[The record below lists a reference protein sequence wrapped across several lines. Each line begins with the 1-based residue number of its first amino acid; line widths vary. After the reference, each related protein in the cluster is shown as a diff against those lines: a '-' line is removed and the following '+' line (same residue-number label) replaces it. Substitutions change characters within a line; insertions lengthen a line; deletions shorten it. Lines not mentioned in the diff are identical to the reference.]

1 MGSEAMAESKVLV
14 LIPSYNH
21 GPFIQERVE
30 SILGQDHKAFTVLA
44 IDDGSTDNTA
54 SYLRSLSVE
63 NVIVRIRERNSGS
76 PFSAWRE
83 AAKAA
88 DGYDYVWIAES
99 DDVAQ
104 PTFLSR
110 AVAALD
116 ASPGSAFYYCNS
128 WHIDEDGE
136 KIGHTIN
143 YLGEHF
149 KGQDWLSPAE
159 IDGCDFNNR
168 YQVFGNAVPNMSS
181 MVMRRSSFQS
191 AIDDQLDRYRLA
203 ADWFFVG
210 RLANSGNVLFDPWT
224 GNGFRHHART
234 ARAETR
240 LERLT
245 FEYFRAIQIVGQ
257 LKGVEQAAFEEAMKR
272 CTVMFIHQRGS
283 PITFL
288 KQALRND
295 PAGAVRV
302 LLHLASRALRHPRLV
317 SGAIS
322 YISRRSAR

>member
-1 MGSEAMAESKVLV
+1 MAGSRVLV

-21 GPFIQERVE
+21 GSFIEERVQSVLNQE
-30 SILGQDHKAFTVLA
+30 HKAFDVLL

-54 SYLRSLSVE
+54 SYLRSLSAD
-63 NVIVRIRERNSGS
+63 NLTVRIRDRNSGS
-76 PFSAWRE
+76 PFSAWRD
-83 AAKAA
+83 AAKIA
-88 DGYDYVWIAES
+88 DPYDYVWIAES

-104 PTFLSR
+104 SAFLAR

-143 YLGEHF
+143 YLGHHF
-149 KGQDWLSPAE
+149 KGHNWLSAAE
-159 IDGCDFNNR
+159 IEGREFNNR
-168 YQVFGNAVPNMSS
+168 YQIFGNAVPNMSS
-181 MVMRRSSFQS
+181 MVMRRESFQ
-191 AIDDQLDRYRLA
+191 AAVDDQLDRYRLA

-210 RLANSGNVLFDPWT
+210 RLADTGNVLFDPWS
-224 GNGFRHHART
+224 GNGFRHHGRT

-245 FEYFRAIQIVGQ
+245 FEYFRAVQLVSK
-257 LKGVEQAAFEEAMKR
+257 LKGVERSQFEEAMKR
-272 CTVMFIHQRGS
+272 CTVMFIHERGS
-283 PITFL
+283 AVKFL
-288 KQALRND
+288 RQGFRSD
-295 PAGAVRV
+295 PAGMIQV
-302 LLHLASRALRHPRLV
+302 LLHLVGRALRHPRLLG
-317 SGAIS
+317 GAMS